1 MTSLILTDAVFVGYL
16 TVVLRYLLYFL
27 VLCLLLVISL
37 TDAETM
43 LIPDGLNV
51 ALLACGILAVFVVPE
66 VAMTSRLIGLFCI
79 SLPLLVFSLVVP
91 GSFGGGDM
99 KLMAAA
105 GFLLG
110 WQGTITAAAIGLC
123 VGGVYGIYLL
133 ATGRKRVRE
142 HFALGPSLCAGIA
155 VALLLGDAMLFW

>member
-1 MTSLILTDAVFVGYL
+1 
-16 TVVLRYLLYFL
+16 
-27 VLCLLLVISL
+27 
-37 TDAETM
+37 M

-51 ALLACGILAVFVVPE
+51 ALLACGILAVFIMPE
-66 VAMTSRLIGLFCI
+66 IAIVSRLIGLVCI

-110 WQGTITAAAIGLC
+110 WQSTLVAAVVGLSIGSI
-123 VGGVYGIYLL
+123 YGIFLI
-133 ATGRKRVRE
+133 ASGRKRARE

-155 VALLLGDAMLFW
+155 VALLSGDAMLFW

>member
-1 MTSLILTDAVFVGYL
+1 MTFLILTDAVFTAYL
-16 TVVLRYLLYFL
+16 TVVLKCVLYVA
-27 VLCLLLVISL
+27 VLCLLLIISL

-51 ALLACGILAVFVVPE
+51 ALLACGVFAVFIVPE
-66 VAMTSRLIGLFCI
+66 VAMTSRIIGLFCI

-110 WQGTITAAAIGLC
+110 WQSAITAAAIGLC
-123 VGGVYGIYLL
+123 IGGAYGIYLL
-133 ATGRKRVRE
+133 ATGRKRTHE

-155 VALLLGDAMLFW
+155 VALLFGDAMLF